1 MTRRN
6 TEVNNFQEG
15 RARFET
21 AIGLYEKESI

>member
-6 TEVNNFQEG
+6 KKVNHFQEG
-15 RARFET
+15 RAIFET

>member
-6 TEVNNFQEG
+6 TKVNNFQAG

-21 AIGLYEKESI
+21 TIGLYEKESI